1 MADTTKAIKE
11 VTRQLKA
18 RIVHPSGTFG
28 RGKKFTATNGDL
40 ISVRSPSHRY
50 PFSEMNACR
59 TEKYVTKVAEKFG
72 AKTVKTILKHI

>member
-28 RGKKFTATNGDL
+28 RGKKFTATNGD
-40 ISVRSPSHRY
+40 
-50 PFSEMNACR
+50 R